1 MPKQIIKGGDRL
13 WNLRW
18 DKVEKDHPEFKGK
31 AAVFSYATKIVHPK
45 TISFISGAI
54 PVDKDGFLVGKGN
67 MFEQIAKVLDNL
79 KIQVELTGATLVDVM
94 KLTIFTTDVPEF
106 LRFRTW
112 LCEKYPELFGKAP
125 GDQTATAITLLGV
138 TRLANP
144 DAMVEIE
151 AYVATNG

>member
-1 MPKQIIKGGDRL
+1 VTKEIIKGGDRL

-18 DKVEKDHPEFKGK
+18 DKVEKDHPEFRGK
-31 AAVFSYATKIVHPK
+31 AAVYSYATKIVHPK
-45 TISFISGAI
+45 TMSFISGAI
-54 PVDKDGFLVGKGN
+54 PVDEDGFLVGKGN
-67 MFEQIAKVLDNL
+67 MFEQIAKALDNL

-94 KLTIFTTDVPEF
+94 KLTIFTTDVAEF
-106 LRFRTW
+106 LKFRTW
-112 LCEKYPELFGKAP
+112 LCEKYPELFGNAP

-151 AYVATNG
+151 AYVATN